1 MSTPALTVQPR
12 HLALPDACLVTPS
25 QLSIPRSISKE
36 DFLAVAAKLKAL
48 GQAEDFWLAD
58 AASFSKK
65 WDDGLQLMASTVGR
79 TKYHLVRVAQIAERF
94 TPAKRFSYTVAHLR
108 ALMPFPDEFL
118 DRFLPS
124 AANLNLSVKALR
136 ARAETEFGSN
146 PYKPQQPKKRSVPL
160 RASLVAQLSERA
172 PRKVSALVERI
183 CDEWLSKSPELQASV
198 LAGEEL
204 QKEQKKQKAKEPE
217 APEAPGTADVRY
229 QLKLYE
235 AAKAKSAVVGVARND
250 GNDVQSAQPH
260 TETSAA
266 RRPSYE
272 DRRKQNGSA
281 GFKKKEKKPREL
293 RLLWTTCGRQR
304 LPRASGPT
312 LTGRAAS
319 HKADCFATE
328 QEAIEAEAQYA
339 KDHGYR
345 NEVVQCLGIHQGRY
359 HVRHSY
365 SGDHFAA
372 QKKSAPISQG
382 A

>member
-1 MSTPALTVQPR
+1 MSAALTVQPR
-12 HLALPDACLVTPS
+12 HLSLPDACLVTPS

-58 AASFSKK
+58 AASFAKK
-65 WDDGLQLMASTVGR
+65 WDDGLQLMAETVGR
-79 TKYHLVRVAQIAERF
+79 TKYHLERVAQIAERF

-108 ALMPFPDEFL
+108 APMPFPDEFL
-118 DRFLPS
+118 DSFLHS

-146 PYKPQQPKKRSVPL
+146 PYKPKNPTKRSIPL

-183 CDEWLSKSPELQASV
+183 CESWLEHQD
-198 LAGEEL
+198 
-204 QKEQKKQKAKEPE
+204 
-217 APEAPGTADVRY
+217 APNQT
-229 QLKLYE
+229 
-235 AAKAKSAVVGVARND
+235 VGVAES
-250 GNDVQSAQPH
+250 DVPAPAATQPCPPNPSP
-260 TETSAA
+260 TETPKPESQTETGRSGPKEYLDAEDGIHRLTDRPTYSQ
-266 RRPSYE
+266 RRAQQIADGAEPISK
-272 DRRKQNGSA
+272 RVGKQM
-281 GFKKKEKKPREL
+281 KRTKREREL
-293 RLLWTTCGRQR
+293 RLLWTTCG
-304 LPRASGPT
+304 AT
-312 LTGRAAS
+312 FNGRAGS
-319 HKADCFATE
+319 QRPDTFDTE

-339 KDHGYR
+339 RDHGYR
-345 NEVVQCLGIHQGRY
+345 NEVVQCLGSHQGCY

-372 QKKSAPISQG
+372 QKKSAQAIS